1 MLYLLDRTNPATP
14 FPDVEQA
21 EAEPNGLLAIG
32 GDLSVKR
39 LVRAYRSGV
48 FPWYGAGEPILW
60 WSPNPRMV
68 LFPQRLRI
76 SRSLR
81 KTLRK
86 RLYSASMDFSFDRV
100 IEACAGPRR
109 DGDDTWLMPE
119 MIEAYRTLH
128 RQHIAHSVE
137 IWAGD
142 DLVGGL
148 YGVALG
154 RVFFGESMFS
164 RVSDASK
171 LALVHLCQE
180 LLEWDYRLI
189 DCQVH
194 TGHLTRL
201 GAEEIPRKTFTSLLG
216 RWCPETGR
224 AGSWWRGRR
233 EIMFPT
239 PLEGLSPP

>member
-76 SRSLR
+76 TRSLR

-86 RLYSASMDFSFDRV
+86 R
-100 IEACAGPRR
+100 
-109 DGDDTWLMPE
+109 
-119 MIEAYRTLH
+119 
-128 RQHIAHSVE
+128 
-137 IWAGD
+137 
-142 DLVGGL
+142 
-148 YGVALG
+148 
-154 RVFFGESMFS
+154 
-164 RVSDASK
+164 
-171 LALVHLCQE
+171 
-180 LLEWDYRLI
+180 
-189 DCQVH
+189 
-194 TGHLTRL
+194 
-201 GAEEIPRKTFTSLLG
+201 
-216 RWCPETGR
+216 
-224 AGSWWRGRR
+224 
-233 EIMFPT
+233 
-239 PLEGLSPP
+239 